1 MVIMMGR
8 MNLLDKIYSANPAGN
23 QVEGLCIVK
32 SVAIRSNVKGASYLD
47 MVLAD
52 AGGECPAKLWDYA
65 PETYGAYEA
74 DTVVK
79 VRATINIWKDEE
91 QLKID
96 RIRNLK
102 PDEQVDMSDLV
113 PCAPFDGEEMYQQ
126 VYRCAEGFADNDL
139 KMLTQYLLR
148 ENKVE
153 LLRFPAAL
161 KLHHA
166 VRGGLLYHTCTMLKA
181 AQALCKVYKQLY
193 PTLSEELVYAGVIL
207 HDVAKIRELTVG
219 ELGIA
224 TSYSPP
230 GQLLGH
236 INIGV
241 AMVERAA
248 AELMLESETPML
260 VEHML
265 LSHHGVPE
273 FGSPRP
279 PMFPEA
285 ELVSQVDLI
294 DSRMYEMFDALAGV
308 AVGGFSERQW
318 ALDNRQLYRHGHE

>member
-1 MVIMMGR
+1 MGR
-8 MNLLDKIYSANPAGN
+8 MKLLEKILNASAN
-23 QVEGLCIVK
+23 QVEGLCIIK
-32 SVAIRSNVKGASYLD
+32 SVAIKSNVKGAPYLD
-47 MVLAD
+47 LVLAD
-52 AGGECPAKLWDYA
+52 AGGECVAKLWDYSI
-65 PETYGAYEA
+65 EQHGAYET

-102 PDEQVDMSDLV
+102 PDELAATDMGELV
-113 PCAPFDGEEMYQQ
+113 PCAPMRGEEMYDKL
-126 VYRCAEGFADNDL
+126 YDCASSFKDDDL
-139 KMLTQYLLR
+139 RSLTQYLLR
-148 ENKVE
+148 ENKDD

-166 VRGGLLYHTCTMLKA
+166 VRGGLLYHTLTMVEVA
-181 AQALCKVYKQLY
+181 GRLCAVYKEMY
-193 PTLSEELVYAGVIL
+193 PSLSSELVYAGIIL
-207 HDVAKIRELTVG
+207 HDIAKTRELVVG
-219 ELGIA
+219 SLGLA
-224 TSYSPP
+224 TSYSAE

-236 INIGV
+236 INIGA

-248 AELMLESETPML
+248 AELMTAAETTML
-260 VEHML
+260 VQHML

-285 ELVSQVDLI
+285 ELVSQIDLI
-294 DSRMYEMFDALAGV
+294 DSRMYEMFDALTGV
-308 AVGGFSERQW
+308 AIGGFTERQW
-318 ALDNRQLYRHGHE
+318 ALDNRQLYKHGHE

>member
-1 MVIMMGR
+1 
-8 MNLLDKIYSANPAGN
+8 MNLLDKPYPGGSPN
-23 QVEGLCIVK
+23 QVEGHCIVK

-47 MVLAD
+47 MTLAD
-52 AGGECPAKLWDYA
+52 AGGECAAKLWDYA
-65 PETYGAYEA
+65 PETHGVYAA

-102 PDEQVDMSDLV
+102 ADEAVDMSGLV
-113 PCAPFDGEEMYQQ
+113 PCAPYGGEEMYQK
-126 VYRCAEGFADNDL
+126 VYACAEGFADNDL

-148 ENKVE
+148 ENKE
-153 LLRFPAAL
+153 ALLRYPAAL

-166 VRGGLLYHTCTMLKA
+166 MRGGLLYHTCTMLDA
-181 AQALCKVYKQLY
+181 ARALCAVYKKLY
-193 PTLSEELVYAGVIL
+193 PSLSEQLVFAGVIL
-207 HDVAKIRELTVG
+207 HDVAKTRELTVG
-219 ELGIA
+219 ELGVA
-224 TSYSPP
+224 TSYSPE

-236 INIGV
+236 INIGA

-248 AELMLESETPML
+248 AELMLDSGIPML

-294 DSRMYEMFDALAGV
+294 DSRMFEMFDALANV
-308 AVGGFSERQW
+308 STGGFSERQW
-318 ALDNRQLYRHGHE
+318 ALDNRQLYRHGCE